1 MYEASG
7 HFQPYEFIRH
17 AVGDHDIQVEI
28 LYARIC
34 HSDLHHVFAVEV
46 TVFDI
51 TEDKREDALRLG
63 VKRYVNNLDELK
75 VLEKEFDFIL
85 STIPAKYRPY

>member
-1 MYEASG
+1 LG
-7 HFQPYEFIRH
+7 
-17 AVGDHDIQVEI
+17 
-28 LYARIC
+28 
-34 HSDLHHVFAVEV
+34 VEV